1 MTRTIRLF
9 IDFDGTIT
17 RDDVGDVLFQTFG
30 AFEPIHSELLAGK
43 HTVASYYRHA
53 TKLLRN
59 DATPETI
66 REFALRRE
74 VDPYVVSLFTWCEA
88 NGVDIT
94 VVSDGF
100 DVYIEPILSLIGY
113 GHLRRYSNAL
123 SWHEGTWEPSFPG
136 ASESCSCFCASCKR
150 NVLLTLSGPDDV
162 IIYVGDGR
170 SDTCAAE
177 HADIVFAKGTLAKHC
192 ETHGV
197 AHHHFHTM
205 FQVQQILERRLH
217 DDDLRPRKQ
226 AERLR
231 QRAIQGE

>member
-17 RDDVGDVLFQTFG
+17 CQDVGDALFQTFG
-30 AFEPIHSELLAGK
+30 SFEPIHGELLAGK
-43 HTVASYYRHA
+43 HSVASYYRQSA
-53 TKLLRN
+53 ALLRD
-59 DATPETI
+59 DATPEAI
-66 REFALRRE
+66 QQFALTRE
-74 VDPYVVSLFTWCEA
+74 VDPYVVSLFTWCA
-88 NGVDIT
+88 LHSIDVT

-100 DVYIEPILSLIGY
+100 DVYIEPILSSIGF
-113 GHLRRYSNAL
+113 GHLRRYCNAL
-123 SWHEGTWEPSFPG
+123 SWHDGTWQPSFSG

-150 NVLLTLSGPDDV
+150 NVLLTHAGPDDV

-205 FQVQQILERRLH
+205 FQVQQILERRLR

>member
-17 RDDVGDVLFQTFG
+17 RQDVGDALFQTFG
-30 AFEPIHSELLAGK
+30 SFEPIHSELLQGK
-43 HTVASYYRHA
+43 HTVASYYHQSA
-53 TKLLRN
+53 SLLRS
-59 DATPETI
+59 DATPEALQQ
-66 REFALRRE
+66 FALSRE
-74 VDPYVVSLFTWCEA
+74 VDPYVVALFTWCA
-88 NGVDIT
+88 SNAIDVT

-100 DVYIEPILSLIGY
+100 NVYIDPILSSIGF
-113 GHLRRYSNAL
+113 GHLRRYCNTL
-123 SWHEGTWEPSFPG
+123 SWNEGIWQASFPG
-136 ASESCSCFCASCKR
+136 ASESCACFCASCKR
-150 NVLLTLSGPDDV
+150 NVLVTLSGPDDI

-177 HADIVFAKGTLAKHC
+177 HADVVFAKGTLAKHC
-192 ETHGV
+192 EANGV

-205 FQVQQILERRLH
+205 FQVQQILERRLR

-231 QRAIQGE
+231 QRAIQSE

>member
-17 RDDVGDVLFQTFG
+17 RQDVGDALFQTFG
-30 AFEPIHSELLAGK
+30 SFEPIHSELLQGK
-43 HTVASYYRHA
+43 HTVATYYHQSA
-53 TKLLRN
+53 SLLRS
-59 DATPETI
+59 DATPEAI
-66 REFALRRE
+66 QQFALSRE
-74 VDPYVVSLFTWCEA
+74 VDPYVVALFTWCA
-88 NGVDIT
+88 SNAIDVT

-100 DVYIEPILSLIGY
+100 NVYIDPILSSIGF
-113 GHLRRYSNAL
+113 GHLRRYCNTL
-123 SWHEGTWEPSFPG
+123 SWNEGIWQASFPG
-136 ASESCSCFCASCKR
+136 ASESCACFCASCKR
-150 NVLLTLSGPDDV
+150 NVLVTLSGPDDI

-177 HADIVFAKGTLAKHC
+177 HADVVFAKGTLAKHC
-192 ETHGV
+192 EANGV

-205 FQVQQILERRLH
+205 FQVQQILERRLR

-231 QRAIQGE
+231 QRAIQSE

>member
-17 RDDVGDVLFQTFG
+17 RQDVGDALFQTFG
-30 AFEPIHSELLAGK
+30 SFEPIHSELLQGK
-43 HTVASYYRHA
+43 HTVASYYHQSA
-53 TKLLRN
+53 SLLRS
-59 DATPETI
+59 DATPEAI
-66 REFALRRE
+66 QQFALSRE
-74 VDPYVVSLFTWCEA
+74 VDPYVVALFTWCA
-88 NGVDIT
+88 SNAIDVT

-100 DVYIEPILSLIGY
+100 NVYIDPILSSIGF
-113 GHLRRYSNAL
+113 GHLRRYCNTL
-123 SWHEGTWEPSFPG
+123 SWNEGIWQASFPG
-136 ASESCSCFCASCKR
+136 ASESCACFCASCKR
-150 NVLLTLSGPDDV
+150 NVLLTLSAPDDI

-177 HADIVFAKGTLAKHC
+177 HADVVFAKGTLAKHC
-192 ETHGV
+192 EANGV

-205 FQVQQILERRLH
+205 FQVQQILERRLR

-231 QRAIQGE
+231 QRAIQSE